1 MLLQNILTQ
10 TQANFKSKA
19 LRKTGFSELFVFT
32 SFGNLRFT
40 KFGNFTKIP
49 EISEL
54 AKILRKKFGNLSSE
68 IPSNTNR
75 KCTSNTKI
83 LSKTT

>member
-1 MLLQNILTQ
+1 M
-10 TQANFKSKA
+10 
-19 LRKTGFSELFVFT
+19 GFSELFVFA

-54 AKILRKKFGNLSSE
+54 AKILRKKFGKKFGNLSSE
-68 IPSNTNR
+68 IPSDTNR

-83 LSKTT
+83 SSKTM